1 MITENQ
7 GIPVFYTSSGE
18 GNTLV
23 LLHGF
28 LETSRIW
35 QPYLNQISLNRQVIC
50 IDLPGHGKTG
60 IFGEVHTMEL
70 MADVVNAVLTELN
83 ISRVTILG
91 HSMGGYV
98 SLAFAEKYPEKISG
112 IVLLNSTPE
121 ADSEEKRINRDKAA
135 RLVSKNKMA
144 YINLAIENLVA
155 PGNDIIYK
163 EELDTLKAE
172 AQKSLPQGIIANLK
186 GMKIRTDRK
195 NVLKQLTSYK
205 IMICGTEDPIMP
217 LISVKS
223 IYSQPSKPLI
233 CVDISFINRYS

>member
-1 MITENQ
+1 M
-7 GIPVFYTSSGE
+7 
-18 GNTLV
+18 

-28 LETSRIW
+28 LETSKIW
-35 QPYLNQISLNRQVIC
+35 EPFINQLSLRRQVIC

-60 IFGEVHTMEL
+60 IFGDVHTMEL

-83 ISRVTILG
+83 ISRATILG

-144 YINLAIENLVA
+144 YRFWYLWACRLTVFSSWSRLVLSPGTSTTTFLSPWVVTAASVQRMREVLQIRVPALADA
-155 PGNDIIYK
+155 PLLGD
-163 EELDTLKAE
+163 EWDTPLEWLDSMVLR
-172 AQKSLPQGIIANLK
+172 
-186 GMKIRTDRK
+186 GMKAMPPTIR
-195 NVLKQLTSYK
+195 SYAAA
-205 IMICGTEDPIMP
+205 I
-217 LISVKS
+217 LLAS
-223 IYSQPSKPLI
+223 
-233 CVDISFINRYS
+233 